1 MIENCK
7 DAIKF
12 KRAILIESRLIVYS
26 TLYRPNSLFQ
36 NLGER
41 SSRVWERKGEGRR
54 PQIPLVVPL
63 VSLFQDRDPEIG

>member
-7 DAIKF
+7 DTIKF
-12 KRAILIESRLIVYS
+12 KRAILIESGLIVYS

-41 SSRVWERKGEGRR
+41 SSRVWERKERAVDSR
-54 PQIPLVVPL
+54 SRLL
-63 VSLFQDRDPEIG
+63 SRSSAYFRTESLK